1 MGKYNEERLLE
12 MAAMIRQVIADIE
25 DITVSG
31 QYPVVTLLRGY
42 ELLECLGDD
51 TLEYELGQAGE
62 GSSAAGEF
70 FETVGR
76 FRECYLANGEK
87 LYSVIDMEQ
96 VQMKAAAYMGPWG
109 KRYKEARQEA
119 RKAEELHKMAKI
131 AHKAQEEGGF
141 FEKWK
146 TLRQVRKMAGF
157 PLERKRTGNFVARTF
172 DLMEQARM
180 KAREAELKMYEH
192 NVAYKCTPDTYLR
205 IFEVINKKYT
215 R

>member
-1 MGKYNEERLLE
+1 MGKYNEERLRE
-12 MAAMIRQVIADIE
+12 IAAMIRQVSADIE

-51 TLEYELGQAGE
+51 TLEYELDQAGE

-70 FETVGR
+70 FEAVER

-109 KRYKEARQEA
+109 KRYKEAKEA
-119 RKAEELHKMAKI
+119 FEKAEELHKMAKI

-157 PLERKRTGNFVARTF
+157 PLERRRTGNFAARTF
-172 DLMEQARM
+172 DLMEEARM
-180 KAREAELKMYEH
+180 KMREAELKMYGH
-192 NVAYKCTPDTYLR
+192 NVAYKCTPDTYMK
-205 IFEVINKKYT
+205 IFELLSKKYT
-215 R
+215 G